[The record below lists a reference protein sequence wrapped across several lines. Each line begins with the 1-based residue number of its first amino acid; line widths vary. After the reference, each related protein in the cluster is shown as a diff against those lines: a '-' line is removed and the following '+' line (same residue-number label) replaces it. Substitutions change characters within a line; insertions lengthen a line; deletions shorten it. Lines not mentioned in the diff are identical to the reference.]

1 MAFVPAMAQI
11 VDITDLDADQII
23 AQHGPFVLMVAGMV
37 VTGTPTYDEWH
48 AATVWVQQVEKASP
62 FWIGDLLA
70 YGEAAYGEKYTQAV
84 EATGHTVGYLMNVA
98 SVAQKIPAAERH
110 PALSFS
116 HHQAVAALPLDARN
130 EWLDKAEV
138 EDWTVKNLQDQ
149 MKVAKAQETG
159 QTLVLGVWVGCADLA
174 DQTAFYDAMVK
185 AGRPAKTTTRE
196 L

>member
-1 MAFVPAMAQI
+1 MTLMAMKP
-11 VDITDLDADQII
+11 VDLADLDAEQIV
-23 AQHGPFVLMVAGMV
+23 AQHGPFVLMVAGMIPV
-37 VTGTPTYDEWH
+37 GTATYEQWH

-70 YGEAAYGEKYTQAV
+70 YGEAAWGEKYTQAV
-84 EATGHTVGYLMNVA
+84 EATGHKIGYLMNIA

-110 PALSFS
+110 AGLSFS
-116 HHQAVAALPLDARN
+116 HHQAVAALPLVERT

-149 MKVAKAQETG
+149 IKVAKAQETG

-185 AGRPAKTTTRE
+185 AGRPAKTTSRE
-196 L
+196 I